1 MPTRSNRTHGS
12 WFTFLLTRQ
21 LWPLVAGLVTALGG
35 PAVQAL
41 ESKELLSADQAFR
54 GSAHAEGNALRL
66 EWDIAD
72 GYYLYR
78 KKFAFVAKTPGLSL
92 GTPELPAGEIKHDEF
107 FGDVEIYRHHV
118 AIRVPLQTPVTEM
131 TTVAVEAG
139 VQGCADAGICYPPFK
154 RIYEIP
160 VTGLPSAEPGRI
172 PADASPTS
180 LEPAECAEAP
190 EAGASTQSEQC
201 QIVSKMRSQA
211 LWPTV
216 FSFLGMGVLLAFT
229 PCIFPMIPILS
240 GIVVGQGETI
250 TTRRAF
256 LLSLA
261 YVLASALT
269 YAVFGVLAGLF
280 GGNLQAAFQHPGV
293 LVAFSGLFVVLALS
307 MFGVFNLQMPSFI
320 QTRLSMLSG
329 RQRGGTLA
337 GAAAM
342 GALSTLIVGPCVAAP
357 LAGALIYIGQTGD
370 AVLGFCALFALGL
383 GSGLPLIAIGTSAG
397 RLLPR
402 AGTWMNAVK
411 AAFGVGLLAVAVWLL
426 ERLLPPAVTLF
437 LWGMLLIIP
446 AMYLGAL
453 DALPAPSSGWRRLWK
468 GVGIVMLCYGV
479 LLLIGAASNSVDPLQ
494 PLRGLQ
500 TASAASMTPA
510 PLFRKVRSVSEVE
523 REIQSAAGAGHWVL
537 LDFYADWCV
546 SCKEMERYTFGDGK
560 VRGALNQVVLLQ
572 ADVTANTQEDQDL
585 LRKFALPGPPATLF
599 FGPDELER
607 KHCRVVGYMTAT
619 DFIGHLCWRSLKIEP
634 LRAVEV
640 RQQG

>member
-1 MPTRSNRTHGS
+1 M
-12 WFTFLLTRQ
+12 
-21 LWPLVAGLVTALGG
+21 ALGG

-41 ESKELLSADQAFR
+41 EKKELLSADQAFR
-54 GSAHAEGNALRL
+54 GSAHVEGNALRV

-78 KKFAFVAKTPGLSL
+78 KKFALAAKTPGLAL
-92 GTPELPAGEIKHDEF
+92 GPPQLPAGEIKHDEF

-118 AIRVPLQTPVTEM
+118 AVRVPLQFPKTGM

-139 VQGCADAGICYPPFK
+139 IQGCADASICYPPFK
-154 RIYEIP
+154 RIYEVP
-160 VTGLPSAEPGRI
+160 VMGVGSGSAGQSP
-172 PADASPTS
+172 DQASPTRLKPS
-180 LEPAECAEAP
+180 ECAEAQ
-190 EAGASTQSEQC
+190 ETGASAQSAQC
-201 QIVSKMRSQA
+201 QIVLKMRNQA

-216 FSFLGMGVLLAFT
+216 ASFLGMGVLLAFT

-240 GIVVGQGETI
+240 GIVVGQGESM

-280 GGNLQAAFQHPGV
+280 GGNLQAGFQHPGV
-293 LVAFSGLFVVLALS
+293 LIAFSALFVVLALS
-307 MFGVFNLQMPSFI
+307 MFEVFNLQMPGFI
-320 QTRLSMLSG
+320 QTRLSLLSG

-370 AVLGFCALFALGL
+370 AVLGFSALFALGL

-468 GVGIVMLCYGV
+468 GVGIVMLCYGI

-500 TASAASMTPA
+500 TASAASTATA
-510 PLFRKVRSVSEVE
+510 PLFRKVRTVSEVE
-523 REIQSAAGAGHWVL
+523 REIQAATAAGNWVL

-546 SCKEMERYTFGDGK
+546 SCKEMERYTFGDGN
-560 VRGALNQVVLLQ
+560 VRGALNRMVLLQ
-572 ADVTANTQEDQDL
+572 ADVTANAQEDQDL
-585 LRKFALPGPPATLF
+585 LRRFALPGPPATLF
-599 FGPDELER
+599 FGPDQLER
-607 KHCRVVGYMTAT
+607 KPFRVVGYMAAA
-619 DFIGHLCWRSLKIEP
+619 DFLAQLEKLHSRNVRNSNSL
-634 LRAVEV
+634 
-640 RQQG
+640 